1 LPPVN
6 SLVQRE
12 ILLGQV
18 ININMTDECNL
29 NRNRGDGCG
38 GSLDTAS

>member
-1 LPPVN
+1 
-6 SLVQRE
+6 
-12 ILLGQV
+12 
-18 ININMTDECNL
+18 MTDECNL